1 MKVLIKWMAG
11 NHVAANLLMLFFIVG
26 GLIMAGS
33 IKQEVFPDIELDLVE
48 ISVAYLGAGP
58 EEIEEG
64 IILPIEER
72 LSGLD
77 SIKEIRSTAK
87 EGIGIV
93 TVEIYESSDPD
104 LALQD
109 IKNEIDQIVT
119 FPKEAEKPIIRKLTR
134 RRQVLYLALYGD
146 VTEATLHYW
155 AEKIKDDLLAL
166 PEISQIELQGLRPY
180 EISIEIPEA
189 NLRKYG
195 LNLLQVAARVSEASR
210 DIPGGDI
217 DNKRTRTLLRTKE
230 RKYHG
235 VEYGDIAIVSDG
247 YAQVKLKDLAH
258 IKDGFRDVGIF
269 STFDSKPCAM
279 IEIYR
284 VGKERPKDISEA
296 VKRYIA
302 EHERLLP
309 PSLHLA
315 IWNDRAEILKSRLD
329 LLIKNG
335 LTGLCLVIVILG
347 LFLQI
352 RLAFWV
358 MLGIPISFLG
368 ALFFMPAMGLS
379 INMISLFAFIMAL
392 GIVVDDAIVVGE
404 NIYEHRAKGKDY
416 FQAAVDGATEV
427 AVPVIFA
434 VLTTITAFS
443 PLLFVS
449 GSMGKFISVIA
460 KVAITIFLLSLV
472 ESLFILPAHLNQR
485 PKDAEEEWLPVRW
498 LDSISKAFGKGL
510 NRFVNGPFA
519 STLSCMLKYRY
530 ATIAWALG
538 SIIITAG
545 LVGGGII
552 KYRFFPKVESDTI
565 KVKVQM
571 VPGTSVEETAR
582 VLQMVEEKGRLAI
595 DHFEKQ
601 EGRNLLKH
609 IYSFAGKGGEHKGRL
624 SFYLIPSGERH
635 TTTRQISNYWRKL
648 LEPVPGVEFIA
659 FQSDLIHMGD
669 NIDIRIYHNNFNI
682 LERVAKEVETTL
694 SQYPGVEDIANT
706 LAKGKR
712 EVKIRLRPKAAALG
726 ITEKDLG
733 TQVRSAFYGATALR
747 MMRGPNEV
755 WVMVRLPE
763 DERASLWNL
772 KKLWIQKP
780 DGTEIPLEQAAF
792 LKLGRGYN
800 VISHADG
807 IRIVDITANVDEKE
821 ANPEEIL
828 ADLKKNLFPKLK
840 NDYPGLRVKLMGE
853 SKRSRESMQSLK
865 RGFLMALIAMYGLLA
880 IPFRSYFQPV
890 LIMAAI
896 PFGIVGAILGHL
908 LLGKNLSMM
917 SMFGLVALAG
927 VVVNDSLLLLDY
939 ANRLQKSGASPL
951 QAVKTAALR
960 RFRPILLTSLTTF
973 FGLVPML
980 TETSRQAQFLI
991 PMAISL
997 AFGILFATGITLVI
1011 IPSLYLVLNDV
1022 KRIFDFLRNT

>member
-1 MKVLIKWMAG
+1 MKALIKWMAG

-33 IKQEVFPDIELDLVE
+33 IKQEIFPDIELDLVE

-93 TVEIYESSDPD
+93 TAEIYENRNPD

-146 VTEATLHYW
+146 VPEATLHYW

-166 PEISQIELQGLRPY
+166 PEISQIELRGLRPY
-180 EISIEIPEA
+180 EISIEVPQS

-195 LNLLQVAARVSEASR
+195 LNLSQIAARVSEASR

-217 DNKRTRTLLRTKE
+217 DDKRTRTLLRTKE
-230 RKYHG
+230 RRYHG
-235 VEYGDIAIVSDG
+235 REYGDITIVSNG
-247 YAQVKLKDLAH
+247 YDEVRLKNIAQ
-258 IKDGFRDVGIF
+258 ITDGFRDVGIY

-279 IEIYR
+279 IEIFR
-284 VGKERPKDISEA
+284 VGKEKPKDISRA
-296 VKRYIA
+296 VRRYIA
-302 EHERLLP
+302 EHERLMP

-329 LLIKNG
+329 LLVKNG

-368 ALFFMPAMGLS
+368 ALFLMPAMGLS

-404 NIYEHRAKGKDY
+404 NIYEQRFRGKDY
-416 FQAAVDGATEV
+416 YQAAVDGAAEV

-472 ESLFILPAHLNQR
+472 ESLLILPAHLNQR
-485 PKDAEEEWLPVRW
+485 PKELEEEWWPIKW
-498 LDSISKAFGKGL
+498 LNSISSAFEKGL
-510 NRFVNGPFA
+510 SRFVNGPF
-519 STLSCMLKYRY
+519 SSMLDWMLKYRY

-538 SIIITAG
+538 SIIVTAG
-545 LVGGGII
+545 MVGGGII

-565 KVKVQM
+565 KVHIQM
-571 VPGTSVEETAR
+571 VPGTSAEETAK
-582 VLQMVEEKGRLAI
+582 VMKMVEEKGLAAI
-595 DHFEKQ
+595 AHFERQ
-601 EGRNLLKH
+601 EGYKLLKH
-609 IYSFAGKGGEHKGRL
+609 VYSLVGDGGENKGRL

-635 TTTRQISNYWRKL
+635 TTTRQISNYWRGL
-648 LEPVPGVEFIA
+648 VGPMPGVEFIA

-669 NIDIRIYHNNFNI
+669 NIDIRIYHNDFNV
-682 LERVAKEVETTL
+682 LEKAALEMETAL
-694 SQYPGVEDIANT
+694 SQYPGVTDIANS
-706 LAKGKR
+706 LAKGKK
-712 EVKIRLRPKAAALG
+712 EVKITLRPEAASLG
-726 ITEKDLG
+726 VTEKDLG

-763 DERASLWNL
+763 YERRSLWNL
-772 KKLWIQKP
+772 KNLWIIKQ
-780 DGTEIPLEQAAF
+780 DGTEIPLQQAAF
-792 LKLGRGYN
+792 LTLGRGYN

-807 IRIVDITANVDEKE
+807 VRIVDVTANVDEKK

-828 ADLKKNLFPKLK
+828 ADLKKNLFPRMKS
-840 NDYPGLRVKLMGE
+840 DYPGLRIKLMGE

-865 RGFLMALIAMYGLLA
+865 HGFLMALIAMYGLLA
-880 IPFRSYFQPV
+880 IPFRSYFQPL

-896 PFGIVGAILGHL
+896 PFGIVGAIMGHF

-939 ANRLQKSGASPL
+939 ANRLRRDGASPL
-951 QAVKTAALR
+951 HAVKTAALR

-1011 IPSLYLVLNDV
+1011 IPALYLAQNDIKRTLN
-1022 KRIFDFLRNT
+1022 FLR